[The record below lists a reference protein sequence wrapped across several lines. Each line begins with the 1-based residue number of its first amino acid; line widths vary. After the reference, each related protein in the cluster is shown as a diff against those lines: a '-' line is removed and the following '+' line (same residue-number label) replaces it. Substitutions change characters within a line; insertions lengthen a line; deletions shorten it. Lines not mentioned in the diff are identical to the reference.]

1 MRSIRRRVVAVVVA
15 TGAVA
20 LAAPVSGASAQ
31 VPGFGVPFPG
41 LGTTVVAVGGQQI
54 GSAVCANT
62 NRPEAGG
69 NNGTTSAQAC
79 SVATWQGAHVGQ
91 IGGEPFGNNIVNSP
105 FTEAYVTSGSI
116 TQIGP

>member
-31 VPGFGVPFPG
+31 LPFPG
-41 LGTTVVAVGGQQI
+41 LGTTVVAIGGQQI

-79 SVATWQGAHVGQ
+79 SGASWQGAHVGQ

>member
-31 VPGFGVPFPG
+31 LPFPG
-41 LGTTVVAVGGQQI
+41 LGTTVVAIGGQQI
-54 GSAVCANT
+54 GSAVCAST

-79 SVATWQGAHVGQ
+79 SSVASWQGAHVGQ

>member
-1 MRSIRRRVVAVVVA
+1 MRSIRKRVVAVAVA

-31 VPGFGVPFPG
+31 LPAFGLPFP
-41 LGTTVVAVGGQQI
+41 GTTVVAVGGQQI
-54 GSAVCANT
+54 GSAVCTNT

-69 NNGTTSAQAC
+69 NNGTTSAQSC
-79 SVATWQGAHVGQ
+79 SGATWQGAHIGQ

>member
-1 MRSIRRRVVAVVVA
+1 MRSIRRRVVAVAVA

-31 VPGFGVPFPG
+31 VPAFGFPFLGFGN
-41 LGTTVVAVGGQQI
+41 TVVVAGGQQI
-54 GSAVCANT
+54 GSAVCTNT

-69 NNGTTSAQAC
+69 NNGTTSAQSC
-79 SVATWQGAHVGQ
+79 SGATWQGAHIGQ
-91 IGGEPFGNNIVNSP
+91 IGGEPFGANIVNSP